1 MWRSSF
7 PNIIY
12 GRAILFPLSILGY
25 IPCTRSAPMPD
36 IFEEQFLSCVFI
48 RNFALFCNLASY
60 DTCEGPPLR
69 GSVVKIWLWCRRQR
83 RRGFD
88 PWVKKIHWRRA
99 WQPTPAFL
107 PGKSHGQRSLVGYV
121 CRVAKSW
128 TQLKRVNTQ
137 AHGTSLEAKKSLLM
151 FHMYPSM

>member
-1 MWRSSF
+1 MKGIIKTRMRYSF
-7 PNIIY
+7 TPGKMAKIQNTDE
-12 GRAILFPLSILGY
+12 GVKQQELLFTSDG
-25 IPCTRSAPMPD
+25 
-36 IFEEQFLSCVFI
+36 
-48 RNFALFCNLASY
+48 NLKWYSYFGFPSEASGKEP
-60 DTCEGPPLR
+60 TCQ
-69 GSVVKIWLWCRRQR
+69 CRRHQR
-83 RRGFD
+83 LRFD
-88 PWVKKIHWRRA
+88 PWVRKIPWRRA
-99 WQPTPAFL
+99 RQPTPAFL